1 MSQQAI
7 TEPPLKERILRLEDV
22 KFRTGLSRTAIYR
35 MMENRNFP
43 RPISLGLRSVGW
55 VESEIDTWV
64 QGQILQSRREV

>member
-1 MSQQAI
+1 MSL
-7 TEPPLKERILRLEDV
+7 EPTPQNLKERILRLNDV

-35 MMENRNFP
+35 MIESKHFP